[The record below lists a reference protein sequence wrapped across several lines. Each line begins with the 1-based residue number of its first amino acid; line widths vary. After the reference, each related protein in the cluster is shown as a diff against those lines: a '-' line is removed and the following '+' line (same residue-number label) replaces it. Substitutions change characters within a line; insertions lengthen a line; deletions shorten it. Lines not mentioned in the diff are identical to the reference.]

1 MREHIVTSK
10 MTSKHQATIP
20 GPVRKALGLKAGD
33 AVAFEIEP
41 GNAVRLRKA
50 GPLDMNFAR
59 AIEGTLSSEWLS
71 HTDEEAYRDL

>member
-1 MREHIVTSK
+1 MREHVTTSK

-20 GPVRKALGLKAGD
+20 APVRKALGLKAGD

-50 GPLDMNFAR
+50 GPLDMDFVR
-59 AIEGTLSSEWLS
+59 SVEGTLSSEWLS
-71 HTDEEAYRDL
+71 KTDEEAYRDL

>member
-20 GPVRKALGLKAGD
+20 APVRKALGLKAGD

-50 GPLDMNFAR
+50 GPLDMNHLR
-59 AIEGTLSSEWLS
+59 AVEGSLASEWLS
-71 HTDEEAYRDL
+71 HSDEEAYRGL

>member
-1 MREHIVTSK
+1 MHEHIVTSK

-20 GPVRKALGLKAGD
+20 APVRKALGLKAGD
-33 AVAFEIEP
+33 AVAFEIEQ

-50 GPLDMNFAR
+50 GPLDMDFAR

-71 HTDEEAYRDL
+71 RTDEEAYRDL

>member
-1 MREHIVTSK
+1 MRGHAVISK

-20 GPVRKALGLKAGD
+20 APVRKVLGLKAGD

-50 GPLDMNFAR
+50 SPLDMNFAL
-59 AIEGTLSSEWLS
+59 ALEGTLSSEWLS
-71 HTDEEAYRDL
+71 KMDEEAYRDL